1 MMKSYSEFL
10 AVVESKIALYSQIPE
25 RHFSVEG
32 QKVYE
37 LYRAIEFLV
46 CFASNATEL
55 LGMLNDDE
63 DVKTAAKYTEAEY
76 NKIRRCLERLAAAE
90 KAPAA

>member
-1 MMKSYSEFL
+1 MKTYSEFIE
-10 AVVESKIALYSQIPE
+10 VVNGKIALYSQVPE

-37 LYRAIEFLV
+37 LYRAVEFLA

-55 LGMLNDDE
+55 LSMMTEDE
-63 DVKTAAKYTEAEY
+63 DVATAGKYADAEY
-76 NKIRRCLERLAAAE
+76 RKIRRCLERLANEEAAS
-90 KAPAA
+90 AA

>member
-1 MMKSYSEFL
+1 MKTYSEFL
-10 AVVESKIALYSQIPE
+10 EVVNSKIALYAQIPE

-37 LYRAIEFLV
+37 LYRAVEFLV
-46 CFASNATEL
+46 CFASNASEL
-55 LGMLNDDE
+55 LAMLIDDE
-63 DVKTAAKYTEAEY
+63 DVKIAAKYTEAEY

-90 KAPAA
+90 NLKSA

>member
-10 AVVESKIALYSQIPE
+10 AVVESKLNLYSQIPE

-55 LGMLNDDE
+55 LGMLEDDE

-90 KAPAA
+90 NTKIA